1 MSITEQKD
9 MLRPEQLI
17 ALENMK
23 NYGVPDEIIEK
34 TKLDFEKANYEML
47 ATSGRSRG
55 GTPVVRKIDVVNYVI
70 SSLPTK
76 GDRQDLAKSLELIT
90 AFSIVIDAEV
100 ITKAQQLIELDELKS
115 YDVMDCIRGIYAVV
129 DKDRGWGDRD
139 TKGKISALIETL
151 KPDEVEF
158 EVEDEATAEPEV
170 TGEELPLVE
179 DETPN
184 QEVEKKDDVEV
195 EATTTETATEV
206 EAQPN
211 ATGDVDP
218 ETTTTRTRRR
228 TAA

>member
-1 MSITEQKD
+1 MSINREEV
-9 MLRPEQLI
+9 MLRPEQLV
-17 ALENMK
+17 ALENMR
-23 NYGVPDEIIEK
+23 NYKVPDEIIEK

-76 GDRQDLAKSLELIT
+76 GDRQDLTKSLELIT

-158 EVEDEATAEPEV
+158 EVEGESTEPEV

-179 DETPN
+179 DEKPN
-184 QEVEKKDDVEV
+184 QEVEKKNDVEV
-195 EATTTETATEV
+195 EATTTEA
-206 EAQPN
+206 EAQPV
-211 ATGDVDP
+211 ASGDVDP
-218 ETTTTRTRRR
+218 ETTTTRTRKR

>member
-55 GTPVVRKIDVVNYVI
+55 GAAVVRKIDVVNYVI

-100 ITKAQQLIELDELKS
+100 VDKARELIELDQLKS

-158 EVEDEATAEPEV
+158 EVESEPEV

-179 DETPN
+179 DDVPN
-184 QEVEKKDDVEV
+184 VEVEKNEVDVEITEPEIKDEPEATTGYV
-195 EATTTETATEV
+195 DPEATTT
-206 EAQPN
+206 
-211 ATGDVDP
+211 GSRKR
-218 ETTTTRTRRR
+218 TRT